1 MTQIDQ
7 REIREAIQ
15 AGEAALRSL
24 ERAMEKMGSAK
35 NWGIFDMMGGGLFSS
50 LFKHSKIDRASADI
64 EEAKR
69 QLAVFKRELEDVS
82 ISEDFSVGIGDG
94 LRFIDTFLDN
104 VFADVVVQSRINSAI
119 ERLDKVSGQ
128 VRGILTKLYSLLC
141 LRNQL
146 QLQ

>member
-1 MTQIDQ
+1 MAQIDQ

-24 ERAMEKMGSAK
+24 ERAKEKMGSAK

-69 QLAVFKRELEDVS
+69 QLAVFKRDLEDVS

-128 VRGILTKLYSLLC
+128 VRGILTKLYSLLSETA
-141 LRNQL
+141 
-146 QLQ
+146 

>member
-1 MTQIDQ
+1 MAQMDQ

-24 ERAMEKMGSAK
+24 ERAKGKMGSAK

-82 ISEDFSVGIGDG
+82 ISEDFSVEIGDG

-128 VRGILTKLYSLLC
+128 VRGILTKLYSLLSETA
-141 LRNQL
+141 
-146 QLQ
+146 

>member
-1 MTQIDQ
+1 MAQIDQ

-24 ERAMEKMGSAK
+24 ERAKEKMGSAK

-128 VRGILTKLYSLLC
+128 VRGILTKLYSLLSETA
-141 LRNQL
+141 
-146 QLQ
+146 

>member
-1 MTQIDQ
+1 MTQMDQ

-24 ERAMEKMGSAK
+24 ERAKGKMGSAK

-82 ISEDFSVGIGDG
+82 ISEDFSVEIGDG

-119 ERLDKVSGQ
+119 ERVDKVSGQ
-128 VRGILTKLYSLLC
+128 VRGILTKLYSLLSETA
-141 LRNQL
+141 
-146 QLQ
+146 

>member
-24 ERAMEKMGSAK
+24 ERAKEKMGSAK

-94 LRFIDTFLDN
+94 LRFIDTFPDN

-128 VRGILTKLYSLLC
+128 VRGILTKLYSLLSETA
-141 LRNQL
+141 
-146 QLQ
+146 

>member
-1 MTQIDQ
+1 MAQMDQ

-24 ERAMEKMGSAK
+24 ERAKGKMGSAK
-35 NWGIFDMMGGGLFSS
+35 NCGIFDMMGGGLFSS

-128 VRGILTKLYSLLC
+128 VRGILTKLYSLLSETA
-141 LRNQL
+141 
-146 QLQ
+146 

>member
-82 ISEDFSVGIGDG
+82 ISEDFSVVIGDG

-128 VRGILTKLYSLLC
+128 VRGILTKLYSLLSETA
-141 LRNQL
+141 
-146 QLQ
+146 

>member
-69 QLAVFKRELEDVS
+69 HLAVFKRELEDVS

-128 VRGILTKLYSLLC
+128 VRGILTKLYSLLSETA
-141 LRNQL
+141 
-146 QLQ
+146 

>member
-1 MTQIDQ
+1 MAQMDQ

-24 ERAMEKMGSAK
+24 ERAKGKMGSAK
-35 NWGIFDMMGGGLFSS
+35 NWGSFDMMGGGLFSS
-50 LFKHSKIDRASADI
+50 LFKHSKIDRASADT

-82 ISEDFSVGIGDG
+82 ISEDFSVEIGDG

-128 VRGILTKLYSLLC
+128 VRGILTKLYSLLSETA
-141 LRNQL
+141 
-146 QLQ
+146 

>member
-50 LFKHSKIDRASADI
+50 LFKHSKTDRASADI

-128 VRGILTKLYSLLC
+128 VRGILTKLYSLLSETA
-141 LRNQL
+141 
-146 QLQ
+146 

>member
-1 MTQIDQ
+1 MAQIDQ

-24 ERAMEKMGSAK
+24 ERAKEKMGSAK

-50 LFKHSKIDRASADI
+50 MFKHSKIDRASADI

-128 VRGILTKLYSLLC
+128 VRGILTKLYSLLSETA
-141 LRNQL
+141 
-146 QLQ
+146 

>member
-24 ERAMEKMGSAK
+24 ERAKEKMGSAK

-82 ISEDFSVGIGDG
+82 ISEDFSVEIGDG

-128 VRGILTKLYSLLC
+128 VRGILTKLYSLLSETA
-141 LRNQL
+141 
-146 QLQ
+146 

>member
-128 VRGILTKLYSLLC
+128 VRGILTKLYSLLSETD
-141 LRNQL
+141 
-146 QLQ
+146 

>member
-24 ERAMEKMGSAK
+24 ERAMEIMGSAK

-128 VRGILTKLYSLLC
+128 VRGILTKLYSLLSETA
-141 LRNQL
+141 
-146 QLQ
+146 

>member
-15 AGEAALRSL
+15 AGEAALSSL
-24 ERAMEKMGSAK
+24 ERAKEKMGSAK

-69 QLAVFKRELEDVS
+69 QLAVLKKELEDVS

-128 VRGILTKLYSLLC
+128 VRGILTKLYSLLSETA
-141 LRNQL
+141 
-146 QLQ
+146 

>member
-24 ERAMEKMGSAK
+24 ERANEKMGSAK

-128 VRGILTKLYSLLC
+128 VRGILTKLYSLLSETA
-141 LRNQL
+141 
-146 QLQ
+146 

>member
-1 MTQIDQ
+1 MTQMDQ

-24 ERAMEKMGSAK
+24 ERAKEKMGSAK

-128 VRGILTKLYSLLC
+128 VRGILTKLYSLLSETA
-141 LRNQL
+141 
-146 QLQ
+146 

>member
-1 MTQIDQ
+1 MAQIDQ

-24 ERAMEKMGSAK
+24 ERAKGKMGSAK

-82 ISEDFSVGIGDG
+82 ISEDFSVEIGDG

-128 VRGILTKLYSLLC
+128 VRGILTKLYSLLSETA
-141 LRNQL
+141 
-146 QLQ
+146 

>member
-50 LFKHSKIDRASADI
+50 LFKHSKIDRDSADI

-128 VRGILTKLYSLLC
+128 VRGILTKLYSLLSETA
-141 LRNQL
+141 
-146 QLQ
+146 

>member
-1 MTQIDQ
+1 MSNELMRKEVQ
-7 REIREAIQ
+7 EAVQ
-15 AGEAALRSL
+15 AGERALQSL
-24 ERAMEKMGSAK
+24 YTAKEQLNSAK

-128 VRGILTKLYSLLC
+128 VRGILTKLYSLLSETA
-141 LRNQL
+141 
-146 QLQ
+146 

>member
-24 ERAMEKMGSAK
+24 ERAKEKMGSAK
-35 NWGIFDMMGGGLFSS
+35 NWGIFDMMGGGLFNS

-69 QLAVFKRELEDVS
+69 QLAVLKKELEDVS

-128 VRGILTKLYSLLC
+128 VRGILTKLYSLLSETA
-141 LRNQL
+141 
-146 QLQ
+146 

>member
-82 ISEDFSVGIGDG
+82 ISEDFS
-94 LRFIDTFLDN
+94 
-104 VFADVVVQSRINSAI
+104 AAKKKSRGFRRGGFCQKILN
-119 ERLDKVSGQ
+119 GQ
-128 VRGILTKLYSLLC
+128 F
-141 LRNQL
+141 
-146 QLQ
+146 

>member
-7 REIREAIQ
+7 REIREAVQ

-24 ERAMEKMGSAK
+24 ERAKEKMGSAK

-128 VRGILTKLYSLLC
+128 VRGILTKLYSLLSETA
-141 LRNQL
+141 
-146 QLQ
+146 

>member
-1 MTQIDQ
+1 MAQIDQ

-24 ERAMEKMGSAK
+24 ERAKEKMGSAK

-50 LFKHSKIDRASADI
+50 MFKHSKIDRASADI

-128 VRGILTKLYSLLC
+128 VRGILTKLYSLLSETS
-141 LRNQL
+141 
-146 QLQ
+146 

>member
-7 REIREAIQ
+7 REIREVIQ

-24 ERAMEKMGSAK
+24 ERAKEKMGSAK

-128 VRGILTKLYSLLC
+128 VRGILTKLYSLLSETA
-141 LRNQL
+141 
-146 QLQ
+146 

>member
-7 REIREAIQ
+7 RESREAIQ

-24 ERAMEKMGSAK
+24 EREKEKMGSAK

-128 VRGILTKLYSLLC
+128 VRGILTKLYSLLSETA
-141 LRNQL
+141 
-146 QLQ
+146 

>member
-69 QLAVFKRELEDVS
+69 QLAVFKRDWQLFHD
-82 ISEDFSVGIGDG
+82 
-94 LRFIDTFLDN
+94 RRK
-104 VFADVVVQSRINSAI
+104 SRHHRRDPGSS
-119 ERLDKVSGQ
+119 RRPSG
-128 VRGILTKLYSLLC
+128 R
-141 LRNQL
+141 
-146 QLQ
+146 

>member
-7 REIREAIQ
+7 RELREAIQ

-24 ERAMEKMGSAK
+24 ERAKEKMGSAK

-128 VRGILTKLYSLLC
+128 VRGILTKLYSLLSETA
-141 LRNQL
+141 
-146 QLQ
+146 

>member
-1 MTQIDQ
+1 MAQVDQ

-24 ERAMEKMGSAK
+24 ERAKGKMGSAK

-128 VRGILTKLYSLLC
+128 VRGILTKLYSLLSETA
-141 LRNQL
+141 
-146 QLQ
+146 

>member
-24 ERAMEKMGSAK
+24 ERAKEKMGSAK

-69 QLAVFKRELEDVS
+69 QLAVLKKELEDVS

-128 VRGILTKLYSLLC
+128 VRGILTKLYSLLSETA
-141 LRNQL
+141 
-146 QLQ
+146 

>member
-1 MTQIDQ
+1 MAQMDQ

-24 ERAMEKMGSAK
+24 ERAKGKMGSAK

-94 LRFIDTFLDN
+94 LRFIDTVLDN

-128 VRGILTKLYSLLC
+128 VRGILTKLYSLLSETA
-141 LRNQL
+141 
-146 QLQ
+146 

>member
-1 MTQIDQ
+1 MAQMDQ
-7 REIREAIQ
+7 REIREAVQ

-24 ERAMEKMGSAK
+24 ERAKEKMGSAK

-128 VRGILTKLYSLLC
+128 VRGILTKLYSLLSETA
-141 LRNQL
+141 
-146 QLQ
+146 

>member
-1 MTQIDQ
+1 MTQMDQ

-24 ERAMEKMGSAK
+24 ERAKEKMGSAK

-82 ISEDFSVGIGDG
+82 ISEDFSVEIGDG

-128 VRGILTKLYSLLC
+128 VRGILTKLYSLLSETA
-141 LRNQL
+141 
-146 QLQ
+146 

>member
-15 AGEAALRSL
+15 AGEAALRSV
-24 ERAMEKMGSAK
+24 ERAKEKMGSAK

-128 VRGILTKLYSLLC
+128 VRGILTKLYSLLSETA
-141 LRNQL
+141 
-146 QLQ
+146 

>member
-24 ERAMEKMGSAK
+24 ERAKEKMGSAK

-128 VRGILTKLYSLLC
+128 VRGILTKLYSLLSETA
-141 LRNQL
+141 
-146 QLQ
+146 

>member
-1 MTQIDQ
+1 
-7 REIREAIQ
+7 
-15 AGEAALRSL
+15 
-24 ERAMEKMGSAK
+24 MGSAK
-35 NWGIFDMMGGGLFSS
+35 NWGIFDMMGGGIFSS

-128 VRGILTKLYSLLC
+128 VRGILTKLYSLLSETA
-141 LRNQL
+141 
-146 QLQ
+146 